1 MEMNSLYIS
10 YNYTFIK
17 DKSLKTEI
25 FHKIKFD
32 LKGDERSHKALLAI
46 FFSSSF
52 IYQQILMKIS
62 LNTNILKS

>member
-46 FFSSSF
+46 FFLAHSF
-52 IYQQILMKIS
+52 I
-62 LNTNILKS
+62 NRF